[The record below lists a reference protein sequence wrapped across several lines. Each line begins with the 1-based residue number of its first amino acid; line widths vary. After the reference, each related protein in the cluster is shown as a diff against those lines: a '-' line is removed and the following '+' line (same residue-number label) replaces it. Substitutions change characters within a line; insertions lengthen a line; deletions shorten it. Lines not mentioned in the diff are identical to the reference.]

1 MIFWR
6 ILDNKLYN
14 IGDVEKLGFDKDD
27 GVCIPDEYLDKQE
40 FMVMR
45 TAHGIGDWGIISAIP
60 RLLKEKYPD
69 CKVYVPSK
77 KLLLKLFEVEH
88 KNVSNIF
95 SNNPYVDDFVDEVD
109 GEIFHDHY
117 RIYDKKNEDI
127 PLAKQILKFWQF
139 SNEEMKDCQPEI
151 YWSKEEKEL
160 GDAIIKDK
168 TNGKD
173 FGCILISDRFGT
185 QMGKFDETT
194 HKRDVKNFRKVLKN
208 YGVLPYFYW
217 SYKPISDTEFN
228 WINKAL
234 DMRNINLRVQ
244 LYIKSKAKVNLSN
257 QCGTNQLVVRYSKC
271 YESQRQFPLAHNF
284 VEGEIYL

>member
-1 MIFWR
+1 
-6 ILDNKLYN
+6 
-14 IGDVEKLGFDKDD
+14 
-27 GVCIPDEYLDKQE
+27 
-40 FMVMR
+40 
-45 TAHGIGDWGIISAIP
+45 
-60 RLLKEKYPD
+60 
-69 CKVYVPSK
+69 
-77 KLLLKLFEVEH
+77 
-88 KNVSNIF
+88 
-95 SNNPYVDDFVDEVD
+95 
-109 GEIFHDHY
+109 
-117 RIYDKKNEDI
+117 
-127 PLAKQILKFWQF
+127 
-139 SNEEMKDCQPEI
+139 
-151 YWSKEEKEL
+151 
-160 GDAIIKDK
+160 
-168 TNGKD
+168 
-173 FGCILISDRFGT
+173 
-185 QMGKFDETT
+185 MGKFDETT